1 MGLLSRK
8 RKQPRIVKKKK
19 LASGRKQISIKLLD
33 PKIREHWDSKKSVHE
48 NFKNI
53 GLTLDVNP
61 SLKRST
67 EGRTTVS
74 EARKIFNQGEDEED
88 EEVLQQDAIDSED
101 DEDLSE
107 EELAPKRKGSAKP
120 DLAKV
125 FELKPESEAPF
136 KETVKKISSD
146 DVSIMRQLIAKYGD
160 NFKLMFKDTKL
171 NFMHYSK
178 GQLKQRYRSYHHFGH
193 AK

>member
-19 LASGRKQISIKLLD
+19 ASSGRKQLNIKLLD
-33 PKIREHWDSKKSVHE
+33 PRIRKHWDSKKSVHE

-74 EARKIFNQGEDEED
+74 EARKIFNRDEE
-88 EEVLQQDAIDSED
+88 EEDQEIPIEAIDSD
-101 DEDLSE
+101 SE
-107 EELAPKRKGSAKP
+107 EASEVEAPKGPAKP

-125 FELKPESEAPF
+125 FDLKPESETPF

-146 DVSIMRQLIAKYGD
+146 DVSIMRQLIAKHGD

>member
-19 LASGRKQISIKLLD
+19 LSTGRKQISIKMLD
-33 PKIREHWDSKKSVHE
+33 PRIREHWDSKKSVHE

-67 EGRTTVS
+67 AGRTTVS
-74 EARKIFNQGEDEED
+74 EARKIFNREE
-88 EEVLQQDAIDSED
+88 EED
-101 DEDLSE
+101 DEQEVIEQESIDSDEDFSE
-107 EELAPKRKGSAKP
+107 EEEAPKQKAPAKP

-125 FELKPESEAPF
+125 FDLRPESEAPF

>member
-1 MGLLSRK
+1 MVLLSRK

-19 LASGRKQISIKLLD
+19 ASSGRKQLNIKLLD
-33 PKIREHWDSKKSVHE
+33 PRIREHWNSKKSVHE

-74 EARKIFNQGEDEED
+74 EARKIFNRDEEEDD
-88 EEVLQQDAIDSED
+88 EGQEVQQEAYDS

-107 EELAPKRKGSAKP
+107 EEAPKRRGPAKP

-125 FELKPESEAPF
+125 FDLKPESETPF

-146 DVSIMRQLIAKYGD
+146 EVSIMRQLIAKYGD